1 MLTLS
6 TSRDSHICQ
15 GQRYLWEKVYLL
27 TVYRYLYHLFGRLQ
41 RFSDDR
47 PTVSLPTATILTTA
61 STNDLPNSIVFR
73 AFQGIG
79 GGGCFSLCTIITI
92 EIVPPQKYT
101 QYVTG
106 LSIATT
112 LALLLG
118 PIVGGAIAAN
128 TDWRWIF
135 IIKYALT

>member
-1 MLTLS
+1 MA
-6 TSRDSHICQ
+6 
-15 GQRYLWEKVYLL
+15 
-27 TVYRYLYHLFGRLQ
+27 HLC
-41 RFSDDR
+41 
-47 PTVSLPTATILTTA
+47 
-61 STNDLPNSIVFR
+61 NSIVFR

-79 GGGCFSLCTIITI
+79 GGGCFSLCTILTI
-92 EIVPPQKYT
+92 ELVPPERYT

-106 LSIATT
+106 ISVSVT

-135 IIKYALT
+135 IIKYAHTEP